1 MPHFIYR
8 TLFYCFSRPCYN
20 DDAGL
25 SLAGEGPRQ
34 QSARKEPTPA
44 GRKNR
49 GLPFPFRAA
58 KKKEDPMKKSLRSLL
73 AFLCGRSAVL
83 HRHGGYRPQAQRLIH
98 LYRDAG

>member
-1 MPHFIYR
+1 MMPGF
-8 TLFYCFSRPCYN
+8 LLQGKAPDSKVPEKSRP
-20 DDAGL
+20 
-25 SLAGEGPRQ
+25 P
-34 QSARKEPTPA
+34 PA
-44 GRKNR
+44 SVFTRR
-49 GLPFPFRAA
+49 GLPFPFRAV